1 MDKSVYSTEK
11 ISTGLAVSLETDQ
24 SSTRQFTI
32 LIRYLGAFDSLQEI
46 AVFPIVPL
54 LNRFAVGTASKE
66 EILRLAYMP
75 EVLYIDLTRQ
85 MEYEQAVQAED
96 RIAACFPM
104 YDEQESVLRG
114 NGILIGI
121 VDSGLEFMHPALI
134 TQDGKS
140 RIVAYWDQSQTGIPP
155 EPYGFGTEYSAN
167 QIQSVVS
174 EGTDRRYD
182 TSGHGTAVAS
192 ILTALS
198 PGASL
203 IGVASRPNTAAFLC
217 AVDYIVRY
225 AMQQRLPLVLNLS
238 YGNNYGD
245 HYGNSIVEQYLDA
258 LRANGKVTIVTG
270 MGNEG
275 NTGRHRYIGG
285 NTAQTVGILVG
296 DGLLTFSLQ
305 LWFAPATAF
314 LFRIQAPVGQA
325 TTYIPSQNAG
335 EFYSFVLATT
345 QISIQIGQA
354 TPFNPKR
361 EIFIVFRGTV
371 IPYGYWSLS
380 IQPYFDQPYQI
391 DAWLPVAS
399 STQAT
404 VEFEVPT
411 TDLSLTIPASA
422 SNVISVGAY
431 NGARLSV
438 APFSGKGSTSI
449 QKPDLVAP
457 GVDILAANASGG
469 YRLVS
474 GTSFATPFVAS
485 AAANLMQWGITDGN
499 DSFLY
504 GARVKAYLINA
515 ARALPGSK
523 QIPNPSEGWGRLCAN
538 ASVPRYNPPILS

>member
-1 MDKSVYSTEK
+1 M
-11 ISTGLAVSLETDQ
+11 
-24 SSTRQFTI
+24 
-32 LIRYLGAFDSLQEI
+32 I
-46 AVFPIVPL
+46 A
-54 LNRFAVGTASKE
+54 
-66 EILRLAYMP
+66 
-75 EVLYIDLTRQ
+75 
-85 MEYEQAVQAED
+85 
-96 RIAACFPM
+96 
-104 YDEQESVLRG
+104 
-114 NGILIGI
+114 
-121 VDSGLEFMHPALI
+121 
-134 TQDGKS
+134 QDGKS
-140 RIVAYWDQSQTGIPP
+140 RIIAYWDQSQTGIPP

-192 ILTALS
+192 ILTAFS
-198 PGASL
+198 TGASL
-203 IGVASRPNTAAFLC
+203 IGVAARPNTAAFLC

-258 LRANGKVTIVTG
+258 LRANGKLTIVTG

-314 LFRIQAPVGQA
+314 LFRIQAPAGQA

-335 EFYSFVLATT
+335 EFYSFVLTTT

-354 TPFNPKR
+354 TPFNPRR

-438 APFSGKGSTSI
+438 APFSGKGSAAI

-469 YRLVS
+469 YRLFS

>member
-1 MDKSVYSTEK
+1 
-11 ISTGLAVSLETDQ
+11 
-24 SSTRQFTI
+24 
-32 LIRYLGAFDSLQEI
+32 
-46 AVFPIVPL
+46 
-54 LNRFAVGTASKE
+54 
-66 EILRLAYMP
+66 
-75 EVLYIDLTRQ
+75 
-85 MEYEQAVQAED
+85 
-96 RIAACFPM
+96 
-104 YDEQESVLRG
+104 
-114 NGILIGI
+114 
-121 VDSGLEFMHPALI
+121 
-134 TQDGKS
+134 
-140 RIVAYWDQSQTGIPP
+140 
-155 EPYGFGTEYSAN
+155 
-167 QIQSVVS
+167 
-174 EGTDRRYD
+174 
-182 TSGHGTAVAS
+182 
-192 ILTALS
+192 
-198 PGASL
+198 
-203 IGVASRPNTAAFLC
+203 
-217 AVDYIVRY
+217 
-225 AMQQRLPLVLNLS
+225 MQQRLPLVLNLS

-314 LFRIQAPVGQA
+314 LFRIQAPAGQA

-354 TPFNPKR
+354 TPFNPRR

-438 APFSGKGSTSI
+438 APFSGKGSAAI

-457 GVDILAANASGG
+457 GVDAAIEAADVVFMNSNMDAIPQAIALANKTGAVAMQNVIFAIGIKVIVMILGLTGIYTNMWLA
-469 YRLVS
+469 V
-474 GTSFATPFVAS
+474 FADTGVA
-485 AAANLMQWGITDGN
+485 
-499 DSFLY
+499 FL
-504 GARVKAYLINA
+504 
-515 ARALPGSK
+515 
-523 QIPNPSEGWGRLCAN
+523 C
-538 ASVPRYNPPILS
+538 ILNSIRILRQK